1 MSSTGKG
8 GKTGKDRGAAVN
20 FSILLTDADEDDALG
35 RVSFGMAGYTCSS
48 GLWTK
53 KNKASQYQSLTSSSG
68 HNHSSYFFC
77 LN

>member
-48 GLWTK
+48 GLWT
-53 KNKASQYQSLTSSSG
+53 
-68 HNHSSYFFC
+68 
-77 LN
+77 

>member
-1 MSSTGKG
+1 MNQGRPSHSPCCSMSSAEKG

-48 GLWTK
+48 GLWT
-53 KNKASQYQSLTSSSG
+53 
-68 HNHSSYFFC
+68 
-77 LN
+77 